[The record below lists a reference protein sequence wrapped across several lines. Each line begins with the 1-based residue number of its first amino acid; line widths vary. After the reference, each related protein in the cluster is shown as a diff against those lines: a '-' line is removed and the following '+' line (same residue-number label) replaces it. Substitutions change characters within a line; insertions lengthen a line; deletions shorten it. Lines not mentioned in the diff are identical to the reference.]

1 MGGDLELGLNR
12 RSFLRSLLSSAL
24 LVCPETLLSRIGLAH
39 RLASSPEALGY
50 AFVDVAEKA
59 GLGVRNYYGGEKTK
73 RYILEANGCGVAFF
87 DYDEDGWLDIFLL
100 NGSRFE
106 GFSPGQ
112 EPTNHLLHN
121 NRDGTFTDVTARAG
135 LVRHGWAQGVC
146 VGDYDNDGH
155 DDLFVTY
162 WGQNVLYHNN
172 GDGTFT
178 DVSAQA
184 GLLSPRRR
192 WSTGCAFVDYD
203 RDGHLDLFVSNYLV
217 FDPKT
222 APDPG
227 TNPYCQYRGLAV
239 NCGPKGMQGEVNALY
254 HNNGDG
260 TFTDVSEKSGITQ
273 PSGYYGLGVLTA
285 DFDNDGWPDIFVAD
299 DVTPSI
305 LYHNNHDGTFTDT
318 AVLAGCAFDENGRAM
333 SGMGV
338 AAGDYDC
345 DGLLDILRTNFS
357 GETPSLYK
365 NNGNSTFN
373 DVTYEAGIGKYDRY
387 VGWGCGFFDPD
398 NDGWLDIFYCNGHV
412 YPELESADVEVKFFQ
427 PRVLYRN
434 LHNGRFED
442 VSARA
447 GECLTVLS
455 RNMGCAFGDF
465 DNDGDVDILINK
477 MNDIPSLLRCDR
489 TNQNH
494 WIKVHL
500 RGTKSNRTGIG
511 ARLKCVTGNRAQID
525 EVRSGG
531 SFISQSDLRVHFG
544 VGSAEKV
551 DSLEVRWPSGQ
562 IDTFRNLAVDTII
575 QIEEGSTTPRPR

>member
-1 MGGDLELGLNR
+1 MHRNGGLSR
-12 RSFLRSLLSSAL
+12 RSLLRSFLSSAL
-24 LVCPETLLSRIGLAH
+24 LVTPETSVPCLGLA
-39 RLASSPEALGY
+39 RDNLTSPDSPGY
-50 AFVDVAEKA
+50 TFVDVAEKA
-59 GLGVRNYYGGEKTK
+59 GLNIRNYYGGEKKK

-87 DYDEDGWLDIFLL
+87 DYDNDGWLDIFLL
-100 NGSRFE
+100 TGSRFE
-106 GFSPGQ
+106 GFPEGQ
-112 EPTNHLLHN
+112 EPTNHLLRN

-146 VGDYDNDGH
+146 IGDYDNDGH

-178 DVSAQA
+178 DVTAQA
-184 GLLSPRRR
+184 GLLSPRTR

-239 NCGPKGMQGEVNALY
+239 NCGPKGMQGEVNTLY
-254 HNNGDG
+254 HNNGNG
-260 TFTDVSEKSGITQ
+260 TFTDVSQVSGISE
-273 PSGYYGLGVLTA
+273 PSGYYGLGVLTG
-285 DFDNDGWPDIFVAD
+285 DFDNDGWPDIYVAN

-305 LYHNNHDGTFTDT
+305 LYHNNHDGTFADI
-318 AVLAGCAFDENGRAM
+318 AVLSGCAYDENGRAM

-338 AAGDYDC
+338 AAGDYNC
-345 DGLLDILRTNFS
+345 DGLLDIFRTNFS
-357 GETPSLYK
+357 GETPTLYK
-365 NNGNSTFN
+365 NIGHSIFN
-373 DVTYEAGIGKYDRY
+373 DVTFEAGLGRHDRF

-412 YPELESADVEVKFFQ
+412 YPELESAGVEVRFLE

-434 LHNGRFED
+434 LGNGRFED
-442 VSARA
+442 VSSRA
-447 GECLTVLS
+447 GGCINVLS

-477 MNDIPSLLRCDR
+477 MNDCPSLLRCDR
-489 TNQNH
+489 ENRNH
-494 WIKVHL
+494 WIKVKL
-500 RGTKSNRTGIG
+500 VGTRSNRSGIG
-511 ARLKCVTGNRAQID
+511 SRLTCVTAGHSQID

-531 SFISQSDLRVHFG
+531 SFISQNDLRVHFG
-544 VGSAEKV
+544 LGTAEKV

-562 IDTFRNLAVDTII
+562 VDIFRELAVDRII
-575 QIEEGSTTPRPR
+575 QIEEGGAMGQGR